1 LLLLL
6 PLPQVLL
13 TELTERDWCEQQVL
27 ASANWGGHI
36 ANFFTGGLNLQVGV
50 FVVEGWHRTTSKLLG
65 SLSRPVVHTLWFA
78 PEHPAM
84 FSRAAAVQIEH
95 HLFPAIS
102 FVHYPAIARVV
113 RDECK

>member
-1 LLLLL
+1 M
-6 PLPQVLL
+6 LL

-36 ANFFTGGLNLQVGV
+36 ANFFTGGLNLQVRALGGGN
-50 FVVEGWHRTTSKLLG
+50 VEIRARRVLLCCW
-65 SLSRPVVHTLWFA
+65 SHHPVVHTLVGSA
-78 PEHPAM
+78 PECAVPAA
-84 FSRAAAVQIEH
+84 FPPATQIEH